1 VVAVFG
7 ALATALV
14 QYMTREERRQDRER
28 KRFWHERGQALLHD
42 NKATG
47 SELRAA
53 AIGVRRMDAKLAE
66 QLESKAQIEIARFN
80 QKHK

>member
-1 VVAVFG
+1 
-7 ALATALV
+7 
-14 QYMTREERRQDRER
+14 M
-28 KRFWHERGQALLHD
+28 FWHERGQALLHD

-66 QLESKAQIEIARFN
+66 QLESKAQIQIARFN

>member
-1 VVAVFG
+1 
-7 ALATALV
+7 
-14 QYMTREERRQDRER
+14 MTNEERSQDRER
-28 KRFWHERGQALLHD
+28 KRFWHERGKALLHD
-42 NKATG
+42 HKASG

-53 AIGVRRMDAKLAE
+53 AIGVRGMDAKLAE

>member
-1 VVAVFG
+1 
-7 ALATALV
+7 
-14 QYMTREERRQDRER
+14 MTLNEKRENHER
-28 KRFWHERGQALLHD
+28 KRFWHERGKALLHD
-42 NKATG
+42 HKATG

-66 QLESKAQIEIARFN
+66 QLESKAQIQIARFN

>member
-1 VVAVFG
+1 MVTVFG
-7 ALATALV
+7 TLGTILV

-28 KRFWHERGQALLHD
+28 KMFWHERGKALLHD

-53 AIGVRRMDAKLAE
+53 AIGVRGVDAKLAE
-66 QLESKAQIEIARFN
+66 QLESKSQIEIARFN

>member
-1 VVAVFG
+1 
-7 ALATALV
+7 
-14 QYMTREERRQDRER
+14 MTLNEKRENHER
-28 KRFWHERGQALLHD
+28 KKFWHERGKALLHD
-42 NKATG
+42 HKATG

-53 AIGVRRMDAKLAE
+53 AIGVRGVDAKLAE

>member
-1 VVAVFG
+1 
-7 ALATALV
+7 
-14 QYMTREERRQDRER
+14 MTNEERSQDRER
-28 KRFWHERGQALLHD
+28 KTFWHERGKALLHD
-42 NKATG
+42 HKATG

-53 AIGVRRMDAKLAE
+53 AIGVRGVGAKLAE

>member
-1 VVAVFG
+1 
-7 ALATALV
+7 
-14 QYMTREERRQDRER
+14 MTNEARSQDRER
-28 KRFWHERGQALLHD
+28 KRFWHERAYSLLHHH
-42 NKATG
+42 KASG

-53 AIGVRRMDAKLAE
+53 AIGVRGVDAKLAE